1 MSESQETKAVE
12 FEYLSHC
19 RVLKK
24 IAAGGF
30 GTVYL
35 AEQIGAESFN
45 KIVAIKMVRAEMLQK
60 KRNLELFIGE
70 AKLTADL
77 VHENIIQVY
86 QLEKFESRYFIVMEY
101 VNGKTLSQIQSR
113 LRKVK
118 QDIDAEMGAFITSRV
133 CRALEYAHTK
143 RDRNGKLLG
152 IVHRDV
158 TPSNVII
165 DWQGVV
171 KLMDFGIAKAI
182 TMATPDET
190 KVLMGKW
197 PYMSPEQVKFEGTD
211 ARSDVFALG
220 LVMYELMSG
229 TRVYDVE
236 TRDEL
241 LDRMTRFRIK
251 DIGTFKDIPADLSS
265 ICMQALESDPAKR
278 FQTAGEMGKTLE
290 HYMYDDHY
298 GPTNEKLADY
308 LGELFPE
315 VDRNRII

>member
-35 AEQIGAESFN
+35 AEQIGTESFN

-86 QLEKFESRYFIVMEY
+86 QLEKFKSQYFIVMEY

-220 LVMYELMSG
+220 LVMYELMSS

-241 LDRMTRFRIK
+241 LDREIFDTLQEAVIRIAFRK
-251 DIGTFKDIPADLSS
+251 TQRNNFLREVLSRTKAFFHLPG
-265 ICMQALESDPAKR
+265 CLVNAEQFL
-278 FQTAGEMGKTLE
+278 
-290 HYMYDDHY
+290 
-298 GPTNEKLADY
+298 
-308 LGELFPE
+308 
-315 VDRNRII
+315 V